1 MPIEKIIAR
10 ITGKISPK
18 PNFDLVLARV
28 FPIRYTDLDALVR
41 YIGARS
47 P

>member
-10 ITGKISPK
+10 ITGKIRHEAK
-18 PNFDLVLARV
+18 LDLVLARI

>member
-1 MPIEKIIAR
+1 MPIEKNNCRIIS
-10 ITGKISPK
+10 KIAPK

>member
-1 MPIEKIIAR
+1 MPIKKISVV
-10 ITGKISPK
+10 TGKIALK

>member
-10 ITGKISPK
+10 ITGKIPEAK
-18 PNFDLVLARV
+18 LDLVLARI
-28 FPIRYTDLDALVR
+28 FPIRYTDLHTLVR